1 MTTPDAASEI
11 TDEITADITADI
23 AAHVEQPR
31 PVAVPPLPP
40 SVDIDLVGRGTLPI
54 RHLNA
59 PADGRRSQPAVML
72 LHGWTATA
80 DLNWFKT
87 YTPLSERHE
96 VVAWDHRG
104 HGTGLRTKGAF
115 TLEDCADD
123 AIAVADA
130 LGIEHIIAVGY
141 SMGGPIAQLMWR
153 RHPDRVCGLVL
164 CATAPMFME
173 RRDERLSFI
182 GLSGLAALARLTPA
196 QARNWITDQVYLQ
209 RKAERWEPWAIEQAS
224 THDWR
229 MILEAGRA
237 LGNFS
242 SLEWLGEI
250 ERPTSVIITVRDQVV
265 SIDRQVKLIER
276 IRHAEIFRLNAEHD
290 AAVSCDRFVPTLLR
304 AVDAV
309 MV

>member
-1 MTTPDAASEI
+1 MTVLEPTDDAA
-11 TDEITADITADI
+11 TDDSAVGSGI
-23 AAHVEQPR
+23 VVPR
-31 PVAVPPLPP
+31 LPP
-40 SVDIDLVGRGTLPI
+40 SVDVVLHERGILPV
-54 RHLNA
+54 RRLA
-59 PADGRRSQPAVML
+59 GPTPADSRRPTVML

-80 DLNWFKT
+80 DLNWFKS
-87 YTPLSERHE
+87 YSAVAQHHE
-96 VVAWDHRG
+96 VLAWDHRG
-104 HGTGLRTKGAF
+104 HGTGLRVKGSF

-130 LGIEHIIAVGY
+130 LGIDQIIPVGY
-141 SMGGPIAQLMWR
+141 SMGGPIAQLIWR
-153 RHPDRVCGLVL
+153 RHPERVAGLVL

-196 QARNWITDQVYLQ
+196 QARNWITEQVYLQ
-209 RKAERWEPWAIEQAS
+209 RKTENWEPWALQQAS

-250 ERPTSVIITVRDQVV
+250 EQPASVIITVRDQVV
-265 SIDRQVKLIER
+265 PIDRQIKLIER
-276 IRHAEIFRLNAEHD
+276 IRHAEIFRLDAEHD
-290 AAVSCDRFVPTLLR
+290 AAVACERFVPTLLR
-304 AVDAV
+304 AIDAV
-309 MV
+309 VV

>member
-1 MTTPDAASEI
+1 MTSPELETVPTDDDTRADDDGGGIAS
-11 TDEITADITADI
+11 
-23 AAHVEQPR
+23 R
-31 PVAVPPLPP
+31 PIVVPALPAG
-40 SVDIDLVGRGTLPI
+40 SELELEGRGTLSI

-59 PADGRRSQPAVML
+59 GGPDRGQQPAVML

-80 DLNWFKT
+80 DLNWFKA
-87 YTPLSERHE
+87 YTPLSQHHE

-104 HGTGLRTKGAF
+104 HGTGLRTKGTF

-123 AIAVADA
+123 AIAIADA
-130 LGIEHIIAVGY
+130 LGIERIIAVGY
-141 SMGGPIAQLMWR
+141 SMGGPIAQLMWK
-153 RHPDRVCGLVL
+153 RHPDRIAGLVL
-164 CATAPMFME
+164 CATAPMFVE

-182 GLSGLAALARLTPA
+182 GLSGLATLARLTPA

-209 RKAERWEPWAIEQAS
+209 RKAETWEPWAIEQAS

-242 SLEWLGEI
+242 SLEWLDEI
-250 ERPTSVIITVRDQVV
+250 EQPTSVVITVRDQVV
-265 SIDRQVKLIER
+265 PIDRQVKLIEK

-309 MV
+309 VS

>member
-1 MTTPDAASEI
+1 MTAPEIASEI
-11 TDEITADITADI
+11 ATETATET
-23 AAHVEQPR
+23 VLPR
-31 PVAVPPLPP
+31 PVAAPLLPP
-40 SVDIDLVGRGTLPI
+40 SVDIELEGRGILPI

-59 PADGRRSQPAVML
+59 PDARQRSQPAVML

-80 DLNWFKT
+80 DLNWFKS
-87 YTPLSERHE
+87 YTPLSEHHE
-96 VVAWDHRG
+96 VLAWDHRG
-104 HGTGLRTKGAF
+104 HGAGLRTKGAF

-130 LGIEHIIAVGY
+130 LGIEQIIAVGY

-153 RHPDRVCGLVL
+153 RHPDRVAGLVL

-209 RKAERWEPWAIEQAS
+209 RKAESWEPWAVEQAS

-250 ERPTSVIITVRDQVV
+250 EQPTSVIITVRDQVV

-276 IRHAEIFRLNAEHD
+276 IPHAEIFRLNAEHD

-304 AVDAV
+304 AIDAV
-309 MV
+309 VV